1 MLWRRARP
9 CDKVAVS
16 EDTQKGMP
24 PLAAVKMELEDDIA
38 QVLISEEAI
47 AGRITEM
54 GAQISRD
61 YTGKDLMLVCIL
73 KGASMFLADLVRQIT
88 VPVSYDFV
96 AVSSYGAD
104 TKSSGVVRILKDLD
118 DSVESKHVLVIED
131 IVDTGLTLRL
141 SYLLENL
148 RSRRAA
154 SVKICTL
161 LDKPSRRRMDVAVD
175 YCGFTVDDQFVVG
188 YGLDY
193 QGRYRSLPYVGLL
206 KPEVYGG
213 G

>member
-1 MLWRRARP
+1 M
-9 CDKVAVS
+9 
-16 EDTQKGMP
+16 
-24 PLAAVKMELEDDIA
+24 AAKHTELEDDIA
-38 QVLISEEAI
+38 DVLLTEEQI
-47 AGRITEM
+47 AARIVEM
-54 GAQISRD
+54 GAQISQD
-61 YTGKDLMLVCIL
+61 YAGKELILICIL
-73 KGASMFLADLVRQIT
+73 KGANVFMADLVRQIT
-88 VPVSYDFV
+88 LPISYDFV

-118 DSVESKHVLVIED
+118 ESVESKHVLVVED

-154 SVKICTL
+154 SVKVCTL
-161 LDKPSRRRMDVAVD
+161 LDKPARRRMDVPVD
-175 YCGFTVDDQFVVG
+175 YRGFEVEDQFVVG

-193 QGRYRSLPYVGLL
+193 QGRYRNLPYIGLL
-206 KPEVYGG
+206 KPEIYGG

>member
-1 MLWRRARP
+1 MAITGTEME
-9 CDKVAVS
+9 
-16 EDTQKGMP
+16 ED
-24 PLAAVKMELEDDIA
+24 VA
-38 QVLISEEAI
+38 QVLLTEGQI
-47 AGRITEM
+47 AGRVAEL

-61 YTGKDLMLVCIL
+61 YAGKDLMLVCIL
-73 KGASMFLADLVRQIT
+73 KGANIFLADLVRQIT
-88 VPVSYDFV
+88 IPLSYDFV

-118 DSVESKHVLVIED
+118 ESVESKHVLVVED

-148 RSRRAA
+148 RARRAA

-161 LDKPSRRRMDVAVD
+161 LDKPSRRRVEVPVD
-175 YCGFTVDDQFVVG
+175 YVGFNVEDRFVVG
-188 YGLDY
+188 YGLDHAGMY
-193 QGRYRSLPYVGLL
+193 RNLRYIGVL
-206 KPEVYGG
+206 KPEIYGG

>member
-1 MLWRRARP
+1 MLTVERDMERESGREMGEDVAKVLLTAEQIAAR
-9 CDKVAVS
+9 VA
-16 EDTQKGMP
+16 
-24 PLAAVKMELEDDIA
+24 
-38 QVLISEEAI
+38 
-47 AGRITEM
+47 EM

-61 YTGKDLMLVCIL
+61 YEGKDLMLVCIL
-73 KGASMFLADLVRQIT
+73 KGANIFLADLCRHIT
-88 VPVSYDFV
+88 IPLSYDFV

-118 DSVESKHVLVIED
+118 ESVESKHILVIED

-161 LDKPSRRRMDVAVD
+161 LDKPARRRVEVPVD
-175 YCGFTVDDQFVVG
+175 YSGFTIEDQFVIG

-193 QGRYRSLPYVGLL
+193 AGKYRNLPYVGVL

>member
-1 MLWRRARP
+1 VRHI
-9 CDKVAVS
+9 
-16 EDTQKGMP
+16 TI
-24 PLAAVKMELEDDIA
+24 PL
-38 QVLISEEAI
+38 
-47 AGRITEM
+47 
-54 GAQISRD
+54 
-61 YTGKDLMLVCIL
+61 
-73 KGASMFLADLVRQIT
+73 
-88 VPVSYDFV
+88 SYDFV

-118 DSVESKHVLVIED
+118 ESAESKHVLVVED

-154 SVKICTL
+154 SVKVCTL
-161 LDKPSRRRMDVAVD
+161 LDKPARRRVDVPVD
-175 YCGFTVDDQFVVG
+175 YFGFKVEDQFVVG
-188 YGLDY
+188 YGMDY
-193 QGRYRSLPYVGLL
+193 QGKYRSLPYIGIL

>member
-1 MLWRRARP
+1 MNLEE
-9 CDKVAVS
+9 DVAEVLL
-16 EDTQKGMP
+16 TQERI
-24 PLAAVKMELEDDIA
+24 ATRVAEL
-38 QVLISEEAI
+38 
-47 AGRITEM
+47 
-54 GAQISRD
+54 GAQISQD
-61 YTGKDLMLVCIL
+61 YAGKDLMLICIL
-73 KGASMFLADLVRQIT
+73 KGANIFLADLVRQIT
-88 VPVSYDFV
+88 IPVAYDFV

-118 DSVESKHVLVIED
+118 ESVESKHVLVVED

-154 SVKICTL
+154 SVKVCTL
-161 LDKPSRRRMDVAVD
+161 LDKPVRRRVDVPVD
-175 YCGFTVDDQFVVG
+175 YFGFKVEDQFVVG

-193 QGRYRSLPYVGLL
+193 QGKYRSLPYIGIL
-206 KPEVYGG
+206 KPEIYGG

>member
-1 MLWRRARP
+1 MVTSTYKLE
-9 CDKVAVS
+9 
-16 EDTQKGMP
+16 EDIERIILTP
-24 PLAAVKMELEDDIA
+24 EEISVRVKQL
-38 QVLISEEAI
+38 
-47 AGRITEM
+47 GEM
-54 GAQISRD
+54 ISRD
-61 YTGKDLMLVCIL
+61 YAGKELLLVGIL
-73 KGASMFLADLVRQIT
+73 KGCMVFMADLVRELT
-88 VPVSYDFV
+88 LPVSVDFV

-118 DSVESKHVLVIED
+118 ESVESTHVLVIED

-154 SVKICTL
+154 SVKVCTL
-161 LDKPSRRRMDVAVD
+161 LDKPARRRVDVPVD
-175 YCGFTVDDQFVVG
+175 YRGFTVEDRFVVG

-193 QGRYRSLPYVGLL
+193 QGKYRGLPYIGLL

>member
-1 MLWRRARP
+1 MITR
-9 CDKVAVS
+9 VS
-16 EDTQKGMP
+16 TDLHQ
-24 PLAAVKMELEDDIA
+24 DIGE
-38 QVLISEEAI
+38 VLISEERLAARI
-47 AGRITEM
+47 AEL
-54 GAQISRD
+54 GAQISED
-61 YTGKDLMLVCIL
+61 YAGKDLMLVGIL
-73 KGASMFLADLVRQIT
+73 KGCTLFLADLVREIS
-88 VPVSYDFV
+88 VPLSFDFV

-118 DSVESKHVLVIED
+118 ESVESKHVLVVED

-154 SVKICTL
+154 SVKVCTL
-161 LDKPSRRRMDVAVD
+161 LDKPSRRRVDVTVD
-175 YCGFTVDDQFVVG
+175 YRGFQVEDQYVVG

-193 QGRYRSLPYVGLL
+193 QGRYRSLPYIGVL

>member
-1 MLWRRARP
+1 MKL
-9 CDKVAVS
+9 D
-16 EDTQKGMP
+16 E
-24 PLAAVKMELEDDIA
+24 DIA
-38 QVLISEEAI
+38 QVLLTREQIDS
-47 AGRITEM
+47 RITEL
-54 GAQISRD
+54 GKQISFD
-61 YTGKDLMLVCIL
+61 YEGKDLMLVGIL
-73 KGASMFLADLVRQIT
+73 KGCTIFLADLVRNISI
-88 VPVSYDFV
+88 PLSFDFV

-118 DSVESKHVLVIED
+118 ESVESRHVLVVED

-154 SVKICTL
+154 SVKVCSL
-161 LDKPSRRRMDVAVD
+161 LDKPSRRRVDVPVD
-175 YCGFTVDDQFVVG
+175 YRGFTVEDQFVVG
-188 YGLDY
+188 YGMDY
-193 QGRYRSLPYVGLL
+193 QGKYRSLPYIGVL

>member
-1 MLWRRARP
+1 MT
-9 CDKVAVS
+9 VVS
-16 EDTQKGMP
+16 KLDEDIERVI
-24 PLAAVKMELEDDIA
+24 L
-38 QVLISEEAI
+38 SEEQI
-47 AGRITEM
+47 AARVKEL
-54 GAQISRD
+54 AEEISRD
-61 YTGKDLMLVCIL
+61 YAGKDLMLIGIL
-73 KGASMFLADLVRQIT
+73 KGCVVFLSDLIRQIDI
-88 VPVSYDFV
+88 PLSFDFV

-118 DSVESKHVLVIED
+118 ESVESMHVLVVED

-154 SVKICTL
+154 SVKVCTL
-161 LDKPSRRRMDVAVD
+161 LDKPSRRRVDVPVD
-175 YCGFTVDDQFVVG
+175 YRGFTVEDQFVVG

-193 QGRYRSLPYVGLL
+193 QGKYRGLPYIGLL
-206 KPEVYGG
+206 KPEIYGG

>member
-1 MLWRRARP
+1 
-9 CDKVAVS
+9 
-16 EDTQKGMP
+16 
-24 PLAAVKMELEDDIA
+24 MELAEDIA
-38 QVLISEEAI
+38 QVLLTEEQI
-47 AGRITEM
+47 AARVKEL

-61 YTGKDLMLVCIL
+61 YADKDLMLICIL
-73 KGASMFLADLVRQIT
+73 KGANLFLADLARQIT
-88 VPVSYDFV
+88 IPLSYDFV

-118 DSVESKHVLVIED
+118 ESVESKHVLVIED

-154 SVKICTL
+154 SVKVCTL
-161 LDKPSRRRMDVAVD
+161 LDKPSRRRVDVPVD
-175 YCGFTVDDQFVVG
+175 YYGFKVEDQFVVG
-188 YGLDY
+188 YGMDY
-193 QGRYRSLPYVGLL
+193 QGKYRSLPYIGLL
-206 KPEVYGG
+206 KPEIYGG

>member
-1 MLWRRARP
+1 MAT
-9 CDKVAVS
+9 A
-16 EDTQKGMP
+16 
-24 PLAAVKMELEDDIA
+24 ELTMGDDIA
-38 QVLISEEAI
+38 EVLLTEAQI
-47 AGRITEM
+47 KARVAEL
-54 GAQISRD
+54 GAQISAD
-61 YTGKDLMLVCIL
+61 YAGKDLMLVCIL
-73 KGASMFLADLVRQIT
+73 KGANIFLADLVREIT
-88 VPVSYDFV
+88 IPLSYDFV

-118 DSVESKHVLVIED
+118 ESVESKHVLVVED

-161 LDKPSRRRMDVAVD
+161 LDKPVRRRMDVPVD
-175 YCGFTVDDQFVVG
+175 YFGFQVEDHFVIG

-193 QGRYRSLPYVGLL
+193 AGMYRNLPYIGIL
-206 KPEVYGG
+206 KPEIYGG

>member
-1 MLWRRARP
+1 MAS
-9 CDKVAVS
+9 VEMEMG
-16 EDTQKGMP
+16 ED
-24 PLAAVKMELEDDIA
+24 VE
-38 QVLISEEAI
+38 QVLLSEQEI
-47 AGRITEM
+47 ARRVAEM
-54 GAQISRD
+54 GAQISLD
-61 YTGKDLMLVCIL
+61 YAGKDLMLVCIL
-73 KGASMFLADLVRQIT
+73 KGANIFLADLVRQIT
-88 VPVSYDFV
+88 LPLSYDFV

-118 DSVESKHVLVIED
+118 ESVESKHVLVIED

-161 LDKPSRRRMDVAVD
+161 LDKPSRRRMDVPVD
-175 YCGFTVDDQFVVG
+175 YFGFNIEDRFVVG

-193 QGRYRSLPYVGLL
+193 AGKYRNLPYIGVL
-206 KPEVYGG
+206 KPEIYGG

>member
-1 MLWRRARP
+1 
-9 CDKVAVS
+9 
-16 EDTQKGMP
+16 
-24 PLAAVKMELEDDIA
+24 MELEEDVA
-38 QVLISEEAI
+38 QVLLSAEQI
-47 AGRITEM
+47 AARVAEL

-61 YTGKDLMLVCIL
+61 YAGKDLMLICIL
-73 KGASMFLADLVRQIT
+73 KGANVFLADLVRQISI
-88 VPVSYDFV
+88 PVSYDFV

-118 DSVESKHVLVIED
+118 ESVESKHVLVVED

-154 SVKICTL
+154 SVKVCTL
-161 LDKPSRRRMDVAVD
+161 LDKPARRRVDVPVD
-175 YCGFTVDDQFVVG
+175 YFGFKVEDQFVIG

-193 QGRYRSLPYVGLL
+193 QSRYRNLPYIGIL
-206 KPEVYGG
+206 KPEIYGG

>member
-1 MLWRRARP
+1 MATAEL
-9 CDKVAVS
+9 
-16 EDTQKGMP
+16 GM
-24 PLAAVKMELEDDIA
+24 EDDVA
-38 QVLISEEAI
+38 QVLLTEAQI
-47 AGRITEM
+47 KARVAEL
-54 GAQISRD
+54 GAQISAD
-61 YTGKDLMLVCIL
+61 YAGKDLMLVCIL
-73 KGASMFLADLVRQIT
+73 KGANIFLADLVREIT
-88 VPVSYDFV
+88 IPLSYDFV

-118 DSVESKHVLVIED
+118 ESVESKHVLVVED

-161 LDKPSRRRMDVAVD
+161 LDKPSRRRMDVPVD
-175 YCGFTVDDQFVVG
+175 YFGFRVEDQFVIG

-193 QGRYRSLPYVGLL
+193 AGMYRNLPYIGIL
-206 KPEVYGG
+206 KPEIYGG

>member
-1 MLWRRARP
+1 
-9 CDKVAVS
+9 
-16 EDTQKGMP
+16 
-24 PLAAVKMELEDDIA
+24 MEEDIA
-38 QVLISEEAI
+38 EVLLTEEAI
-47 AGRITEM
+47 ANRVAEL
-54 GAQISRD
+54 GAQVSKD
-61 YTGKDLMLVCIL
+61 YAGKELILICIL
-73 KGASMFLADLVRQIT
+73 KGANVFLADLVRQIT
-88 VPVSYDFV
+88 IPVSYDFV

-118 DSVESKHVLVIED
+118 ESVESKHVLVVED

-161 LDKPSRRRMDVAVD
+161 LDKPARRRVDVPVD
-175 YCGFTVDDQFVVG
+175 YFGFTVEDQFVVG

-193 QGRYRSLPYVGLL
+193 GGKYRSLPFIGVL
-206 KPEVYGG
+206 KPEIYGG

>member
-1 MLWRRARP
+1 MASVEMEMEEDVEQILLSEQEIARR
-9 CDKVAVS
+9 VA
-16 EDTQKGMP
+16 
-24 PLAAVKMELEDDIA
+24 
-38 QVLISEEAI
+38 
-47 AGRITEM
+47 EM
-54 GAQISRD
+54 GAQISLD
-61 YTGKDLMLVCIL
+61 YAGKELMLVCIL
-73 KGASMFLADLVRQIT
+73 KGANIFLADLVRQIT
-88 VPVSYDFV
+88 LPLSYDFV

-118 DSVESKHVLVIED
+118 ESVESKHVLVIED

-161 LDKPSRRRMDVAVD
+161 LDKPSRRRMDVPVD
-175 YCGFTVDDQFVVG
+175 YFGFNIEDRFVVG

-193 QGRYRSLPYVGLL
+193 AGKYRNLPYIGVL
-206 KPEVYGG
+206 KPEIYGG

>member
-1 MLWRRARP
+1 MISRLST
-9 CDKVAVS
+9 DLH
-16 EDTQKGMP
+16 EDIG
-24 PLAAVKMELEDDIA
+24 E
-38 QVLISEEAI
+38 VLISEERLAARI
-47 AGRITEM
+47 AEL
-54 GAQISRD
+54 GAQISTD
-61 YTGKDLMLVCIL
+61 YAGKDLMLVGIL
-73 KGASMFLADLVRQIT
+73 KGCTLFLADLVRAIT
-88 VPVSYDFV
+88 VPLSFDFV

-118 DSVESKHVLVIED
+118 ESVESKHVLVVED

-154 SVKICTL
+154 SVKVCTL
-161 LDKPSRRRMDVAVD
+161 LDKPSRRRVDVTVD
-175 YCGFTVDDQFVVG
+175 YRGFQVEDQFVVG

-193 QGRYRSLPYVGLL
+193 QGRYRSLPYIGVL

>member
-1 MLWRRARP
+1 MAS
-9 CDKVAVS
+9 VA
-16 EDTQKGMP
+16 
-24 PLAAVKMELEDDIA
+24 MEWEEDIA
-38 QVLISEEAI
+38 EVLITEEAI
-47 AGRITEM
+47 ARRVAEL
-54 GAQISRD
+54 GAEISRD
-61 YTGKDLMLVCIL
+61 YAGKELMCICIL
-73 KGASMFLADLVRQIT
+73 KGANIFLADLVRQIS
-88 VPVSYDFV
+88 VPVQYDFV

-118 DSVESKHVLVIED
+118 ESVESRHVLVVED

-154 SVKICTL
+154 SVKVCTL
-161 LDKPSRRRMDVAVD
+161 LDKPVRRRVDVPVD
-175 YCGFTVDDQFVVG
+175 YFGFKVQDQFVVG

-193 QGRYRSLPYVGLL
+193 QGKYRCLPYIGVL
-206 KPEVYGG
+206 KPEIYGG

>member
-1 MLWRRARP
+1 
-9 CDKVAVS
+9 
-16 EDTQKGMP
+16 
-24 PLAAVKMELEDDIA
+24 MELEEDIA
-38 QVLISEEAI
+38 QVLLTKEQI
-47 AGRITEM
+47 AQRVQEL

-61 YTGKDLMLVCIL
+61 YADKDLMLICIL
-73 KGASMFLADLVRQIT
+73 KGANLFLADLARQIT
-88 VPVSYDFV
+88 IPLSYDFV

-118 DSVESKHVLVIED
+118 ESVESKHVLVIED

-154 SVKICTL
+154 SVKVCTL
-161 LDKPSRRRMDVAVD
+161 LDKPSRRRVDVPVD
-175 YCGFTVDDQFVVG
+175 YYGFKVEDQFVVG
-188 YGLDY
+188 YGMDY
-193 QGRYRSLPYVGLL
+193 QGKYRSLPYIGLL
-206 KPEVYGG
+206 KPEIYGG

>member
-1 MLWRRARP
+1 MPA
-9 CDKVAVS
+9 VAMENE
-16 EDTQKGMP
+16 ED
-24 PLAAVKMELEDDIA
+24 VA
-38 QVLISEEAI
+38 QVLLTEAQLAERI
-47 AGRITEM
+47 AEL

-61 YTGKDLMLVCIL
+61 YAGKDLMLICIL
-73 KGASMFLADLVRQIT
+73 KGANVFLADLVRQISL
-88 VPVSYDFV
+88 PLSYDFV

-118 DSVESKHVLVIED
+118 ESVESKHVLVVED

-154 SVKICTL
+154 SVKVCTL
-161 LDKPSRRRMDVAVD
+161 LDKPARRRMDVPVD
-175 YCGFTVDDQFVVG
+175 YYGFKVEDQFVVG

-193 QGRYRSLPYVGLL
+193 QGRYRNLPYIGIL
-206 KPEVYGG
+206 KPEIYGG